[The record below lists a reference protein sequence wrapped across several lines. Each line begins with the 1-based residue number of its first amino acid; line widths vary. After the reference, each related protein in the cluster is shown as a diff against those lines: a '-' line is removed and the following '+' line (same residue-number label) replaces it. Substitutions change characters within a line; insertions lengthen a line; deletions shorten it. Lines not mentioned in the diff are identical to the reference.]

1 MKITKFLVL
10 VLITASFLTSCK
22 DATNITAKI
31 KKENLVN
38 AKSRDSEIKK
48 GAASISFDKKEYDFG
63 TVNEGDIVE
72 TSYLVTNSGKTDL
85 VITNAQ
91 ASCGCTVP
99 VWPKNPIKPGATG
112 EVKVKFN
119 TSGKPNRQQKTITL
133 TTNTESGREVLTLK
147 GSVTPKAKNNYV

>member
-1 MKITKFLVL
+1 VSKKI
-10 VLITASFLTSCK
+10 
-22 DATNITAKI
+22 N
-31 KKENLVN
+31 KENLDK
-38 AKSRDSEIKK
+38 AKTRDVEIKK
-48 GAASISFDKKEYDFG
+48 GTAIISFDKKEYDFG
-63 TVNEGDIVE
+63 TVNEGTIVE

-85 VITNAQ
+85 VITNAK

-99 VWPKNPIKPGATG
+99 VWPREAIKPGETG

-147 GSVTPKAKNNYV
+147 GSVTPKAKK

>member
-63 TVNEGDIVE
+63 TVNEGDVVE

-112 EVKVKFN
+112 EIKVKFN

-147 GSVTPKAKNNYV
+147 GSVTPKAKK

>member
-1 MKITKFLVL
+1 MKKTNFLVV
-10 VLITASFLTSCK
+10 VLITASFLTGCK
-22 DATNITAKI
+22 DATNITTKI

-99 VWPKNPIKPGATG
+99 VWPKNPIKPGSTG

-147 GSVTPKAKNNYV
+147 GSVTPKAKK